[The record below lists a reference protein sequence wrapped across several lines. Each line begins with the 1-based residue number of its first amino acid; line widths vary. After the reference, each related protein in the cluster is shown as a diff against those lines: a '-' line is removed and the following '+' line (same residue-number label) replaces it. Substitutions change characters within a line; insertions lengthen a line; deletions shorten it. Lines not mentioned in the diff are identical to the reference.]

1 MNLFKLCFVED
12 PGWDLVHVRETVDLT
27 SYFDYLVSKMIHQPV
42 LMLCFC
48 TLSPVL
54 GLIRNIIVYT
64 YFFPFPNMPI

>member
-27 SYFDYLVSKMIHQPV
+27 SYFDHLMSKMIHQPV

-48 TLSPVL
+48 TLSPRSWFDPEYHSLHV
-54 GLIRNIIVYT
+54 
-64 YFFPFPNMPI
+64 FFPIS